1 MNTRTL
7 LAATLALTTLASGAA
22 MAAEP
27 AAAAKAPAAA
37 ATSPMKGVAAHR
49 HASRKAHLAKAAK
62 AMPAKS

>member
-27 AAAAKAPAAA
+27 AAAKAPAAA
-37 ATSPMKGVAAHR
+37 ATSPMKGAAAHR
-49 HASRKAHLAKAAK
+49 HASPKAHVAKAAK